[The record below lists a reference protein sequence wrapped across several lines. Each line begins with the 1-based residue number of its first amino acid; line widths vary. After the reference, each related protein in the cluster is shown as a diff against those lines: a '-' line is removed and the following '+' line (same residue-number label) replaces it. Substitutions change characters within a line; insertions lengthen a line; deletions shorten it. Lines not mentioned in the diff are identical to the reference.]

1 MNNGRAFENEC
12 AIRLMQDGWT
22 VSTTKTVGDQG
33 ADLVATRGKISVSI
47 QCKDYA
53 KPVGNKAIQEAFSAK
68 SYYGTDSSAVIS
80 RSGFTKSAQLLAEK
94 TSVHLLSLNAIEG
107 LKYHFAE
114 DDPSGERI
122 HITDDSLQR
131 NQILVRSESD

>member
-53 KPVGNKAIQEAFSAK
+53 KPVGNKAIQEAYSAK

-80 RSGFTKSAQLLAEK
+80 RNGFTQSAQLLAEK
-94 TSVHLLSLNAIEG
+94 TAVHLLSLDAIEG
-107 LKYHFAE
+107 LKFRFAE
-114 DDPSGERI
+114 DEFSGDI
-122 HITDDSLQR
+122 NYISDDSLQR
-131 NQILVRSESD
+131 DQI